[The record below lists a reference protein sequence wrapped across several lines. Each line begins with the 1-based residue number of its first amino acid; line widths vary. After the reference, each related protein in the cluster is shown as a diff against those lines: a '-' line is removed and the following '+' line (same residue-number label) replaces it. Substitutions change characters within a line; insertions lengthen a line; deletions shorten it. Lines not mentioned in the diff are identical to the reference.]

1 MGYASSLIFA
11 SPASSASALSW
22 YAVQLVLNLAW
33 TQLFFRARMVGWAMV
48 ELFVLS
54 LAVVKCYVEFR
65 AVDVVAAEMLVPY
78 LVTDF

>member
-1 MGYASSLIFA
+1 
-11 SPASSASALSW
+11 
-22 YAVQLVLNLAW
+22 
-33 TQLFFRARMVGWAMV
+33 MVGWAMV